1 MTSGN
6 PMISLDR
13 RKFLT
18 VAGGVSLALALP
30 SVAFAEGGTLAD
42 IRQRGKL
49 TVGTEAAYEPFEFV
63 ENGKVVGYGHDI
75 LEYMAGKLGVTL
87 NQVNL
92 PFQGL
97 LPGLMTHKFDF
108 VATSVGINPERAK
121 RFAFSEPVGVVD
133 TVLVVRSGENRIN
146 KADDLA
152 GHVVGTQMGSSS
164 QPIAQS
170 FDTQLK
176 TKGAGFADMKLFQA
190 YPDVMVALANKTL
203 DVGIMPSNIVAVLMK
218 REPGQY
224 RVIGKIGEPKM
235 LAWVAHPQDKEI
247 RGFINTSLTELAQN
261 GQLAQMQKKWF
272 GYTMNLPTSG
282 YLPEGAV

>member
-1 MTSGN
+1 MTTLN
-6 PMISLDR
+6 R
-13 RKFLT
+13 RKFITL
-18 VAGGVSLALALP
+18 AGGVSLALAAP
-30 SVAFAEGGTLAD
+30 SFAFAEGGSLAD
-42 IRQRGKL
+42 IRKRGEL

-63 ENGKVVGYGHDI
+63 ENGQVVGYGHDI
-75 LEYMAGKLGVTL
+75 LGYMAGKLGVPL

-97 LPGLMTHKFDF
+97 LPGLMAHKFDF

-133 TVLVVRSGENRIN
+133 TVLVARASDTGITRPEDV
-146 KADDLA
+146 A

-164 QPIAQS
+164 QPVAQA

-176 TKGAGFADMKLFQA
+176 AKGAGYSDLKLFQA
-190 YPDVMVALANKTL
+190 YPDVMVALSNKTV
-203 DVGIMPSNIVAVLMK
+203 DVSIMPSNIVAVLMK

-224 RVIGKIGEPKM
+224 RVIGKIGDPKV
-235 LAWVAHPQDKEI
+235 LAWVAHPDDKEI
-247 RGFINTSLTELAQN
+247 RAFINTSLDELTRN
-261 GQLAQMQKKWF
+261 GQLASLQKKWF